1 MWIVFAVIS
10 SLSLGFYDVFKKRAL
25 EGNNVYIVLLLNTLL
40 CSLFM
45 SPVLFAM
52 AGGCDSAFGRLTF
65 ADHRYII
72 LKSVIVTA
80 SWLLG
85 YWVIK
90 KLPLTITGSVN
101 ALRPVL
107 VLTGALI
114 LFGEHPNA
122 LQWTGIA
129 LGFVSL
135 LWVGFIGS
143 REGLSQSSRKWL
155 VMGLLSVVLW
165 AASGL
170 YDKFLLE
177 RFTPLAVEAWYSFYQ
192 LVIMSVVVGLLLL
205 RSHRADRD
213 PFRWKWSI
221 LFISVFIA
229 LADLS
234 YFMALSIPGS
244 LVGVVSMTRR
254 GSALVSFFYG
264 IFILRER
271 NMKLKIVDLLILV
284 AGVACLIAGSL
295 DMD

>member
-1 MWIVFAVIS
+1 MWIAFAVIS

-25 EGNNVYIVLLLNTLL
+25 EGNNVFMVLFLNTLF
-40 CSLFM
+40 CTLFM
-45 SPVLFAM
+45 SPVLASM
-52 AGGCDSAFGRLTF
+52 LTGGTAYGRLDL
-65 ADHRYII
+65 AEHPLIM

-107 VLTGALI
+107 VLAGALV
-114 LFGEHPNA
+114 LFGEAPNA
-122 LQWTGIA
+122 LQWAGIA

-135 LWVGFIGS
+135 VWVGFIGTRERLPRS
-143 REGLSQSSRKWL
+143 RRKWL
-155 VMGLLSVVLW
+155 LYGLLSVVLW
-165 AASGL
+165 AVSGL

-192 LVIMSVVVGLLLL
+192 LVIMGVTVLLLL
-205 RSHRADRD
+205 TRSRRADRD
-213 PFRWKWSI
+213 TFKWRWSVP
-221 LFISVFIA
+221 LISVFIA
-229 LADLS
+229 MADIS

-254 GSALVSFFYG
+254 GSAIVSFFYG

-271 NMKLKIVDLLILV
+271 KMKLKIVDLLILA

-295 DMD
+295 A

>member
-25 EGNNVYIVLLLNTLL
+25 EGNNVYMVLFLNTVL

-52 AGGCDSAFGRLTF
+52 VGGGDSPYGRLTW
-65 ADHRYII
+65 ADHQLIM

-90 KLPLTITGSVN
+90 KLPLTITGSIN

-107 VLTGALI
+107 VLTGALV
-114 LFGEHPNA
+114 LFGEHPNT
-122 LQWTGIA
+122 LQWVGIV

-135 LWVGFIGS
+135 AWVGFIGS
-143 REGLSQSSRKWL
+143 HEGLSQSSRRWMLLGL
-155 VMGLLSVVLW
+155 VSVVLW
-165 AASGL
+165 AISGL

-192 LVIMSVVVGLLLL
+192 LVIMAVLVTVLLQ
-205 RSHRADRD
+205 RRHRADRD
-213 PFRWKWSI
+213 PFAWRWSV

-234 YFMALSIPGS
+234 YFMALSVPGS

-254 GSALVSFFYG
+254 GSAIVSFFYG

-271 NMKLKIVDLLILV
+271 NLKLKVVDLLILS
-284 AGVACLIAGSL
+284 AGVACLIVGSL
-295 DMD
+295 N

>member
-1 MWIVFAVIS
+1 MWIAFAVIS

-25 EGNNVYIVLLLNTLL
+25 EGNNVFMVLFLNTLF
-40 CSLFM
+40 CTLFM
-45 SPVLFAM
+45 SPVLASM
-52 AGGCDSAFGRLTF
+52 LTGGTAYGRLDL
-65 ADHRYII
+65 AEHPLIM

-107 VLTGALI
+107 VLAGALV
-114 LFGEHPNA
+114 LFGEAPNA
-122 LQWTGIA
+122 LQWAGIA

-135 LWVGFIGS
+135 VWVGFIGTRERLPRS
-143 REGLSQSSRKWL
+143 RRKWL
-155 VMGLLSVVLW
+155 LYGLLSVVLW
-165 AASGL
+165 AVSGL

-192 LVIMSVVVGLLLL
+192 LVIMGVTVLLLL
-205 RSHRADRD
+205 TRSRRADRD
-213 PFRWKWSI
+213 TFKWRWSVP
-221 LFISVFIA
+221 LISVFIA
-229 LADLS
+229 LADIS

-254 GSALVSFFYG
+254 GSAIVSFFYG

-271 NMKLKIVDLLILV
+271 NMKLKIVDLLILA

-295 DMD
+295 A

>member
-1 MWIVFAVIS
+1 MWIAFAVIS

-25 EGNNVYIVLLLNTLL
+25 EGNNVFMVLFLNTLF
-40 CSLFM
+40 CTLFM
-45 SPVLFAM
+45 SPVLFSM
-52 AGGCDSAFGRLTF
+52 LTGGTAYGSLDLAEHPL
-65 ADHRYII
+65 IM

-107 VLTGALI
+107 VLAGALV
-114 LFGEHPNA
+114 LFGETPNA
-122 LQWTGIA
+122 LQWAGIA

-135 LWVGFIGS
+135 VWVGFIGTRERLPRS
-143 REGLSQSSRKWL
+143 RRKWL
-155 VMGLLSVVLW
+155 LYGLLSVVLW

-192 LVIMSVVVGLLLL
+192 LVIMGVVVLLLL
-205 RSHRADRD
+205 TRSRRADRD
-213 PFRWKWSI
+213 TFKWRWSVP
-221 LFISVFIA
+221 LISVFIA
-229 LADLS
+229 LADIS

-254 GSALVSFFYG
+254 GSAIVSFFYG

-271 NMKLKIVDLLILV
+271 NMKLKIVDLLILA

-295 DMD
+295 A

>member
-1 MWIVFAVIS
+1 MWIAFAVIS

-25 EGNNVYIVLLLNTLL
+25 EGNNVFMVLFLNTLF
-40 CSLFM
+40 CTLFM
-45 SPVLFAM
+45 SPVLVSM
-52 AGGCDSAFGRLTF
+52 LTGGTAYGSLDLAEHPLIMF
-65 ADHRYII
+65 
-72 LKSVIVTA
+72 KSVIVTA

-107 VLTGALI
+107 VLAGALV
-114 LFGEHPNA
+114 LFGETPNA
-122 LQWTGIA
+122 LQWAGIA

-135 LWVGFIGS
+135 VWVGFIGTRERLPRS
-143 REGLSQSSRKWL
+143 RRKWL
-155 VMGLLSVVLW
+155 LYGLLSVVLW

-192 LVIMSVVVGLLLL
+192 LVIMGVTVLLLL
-205 RSHRADRD
+205 TRSRRADRD
-213 PFRWKWSI
+213 TFKWRWSVP
-221 LFISVFIA
+221 LISVFIA
-229 LADLS
+229 LADVS

-254 GSALVSFFYG
+254 GSAIVSFFYG

-271 NMKLKIVDLLILV
+271 NMKLKIIDLLILA

-295 DMD
+295 A

>member
-1 MWIVFAVIS
+1 MWIAFAVIS
-10 SLSLGFYDVFKKRAL
+10 SFSLGFYDVFKKRAL
-25 EGNNVYIVLLLNTLL
+25 EGNNVFMVLFLNTLFCTL
-40 CSLFM
+40 LM
-45 SPVLFAM
+45 SPVLASM
-52 AGGCDSAFGRLTF
+52 LTGST
-65 ADHRYII
+65 AYGSLGLAEHPLIM

-107 VLTGALI
+107 VLAGALV
-114 LFGEHPNA
+114 LFGETPNA
-122 LQWTGIA
+122 LQWVGIA

-135 LWVGFIGS
+135 VWVGFIGTRERLPRS
-143 REGLSQSSRKWL
+143 RRKWL
-155 VMGLLSVVLW
+155 LYGLLSVVLW

-192 LVIMSVVVGLLLL
+192 LVIMGAVVLLLL
-205 RSHRADRD
+205 TRSHRADRD
-213 PFRWKWSI
+213 TFKWRWSVP
-221 LFISVFIA
+221 LISVFIA
-229 LADLS
+229 LADVS

-254 GSALVSFFYG
+254 GRAIVSFFYG

-271 NMKLKIVDLLILV
+271 NMKLKIVDLLILA
-284 AGVACLIAGSL
+284 AGVASLIAGSL
-295 DMD
+295 A

>member
-1 MWIVFAVIS
+1 MWIAFAVIS

-25 EGNNVYIVLLLNTLL
+25 EGNNVFMVLFLNTLF
-40 CSLFM
+40 CTLFM
-45 SPVLFAM
+45 SPVLASM
-52 AGGCDSAFGRLTF
+52 LTGGTAYGRLDL
-65 ADHRYII
+65 AEHPLIM

-107 VLTGALI
+107 VLAGALV
-114 LFGEHPNA
+114 LFGEAPNA
-122 LQWTGIA
+122 LQWAGIA

-135 LWVGFIGS
+135 VWVGFIGTRERLPRS
-143 REGLSQSSRKWL
+143 RRKWL
-155 VMGLLSVVLW
+155 LYGLLSVVLW
-165 AASGL
+165 AVSGL

-192 LVIMSVVVGLLLL
+192 LVIMGVTVLLLL
-205 RSHRADRD
+205 TRSRRADRD
-213 PFRWKWSI
+213 TFKWRWSVP
-221 LFISVFIA
+221 LISVFIA
-229 LADLS
+229 MADIS

-254 GSALVSFFYG
+254 GSAIVSFFYG

-271 NMKLKIVDLLILV
+271 NMKLKIVDLLILA

-295 DMD
+295 A

>member
-1 MWIVFAVIS
+1 MWIAFAVIS

-25 EGNNVYIVLLLNTLL
+25 EGNNVFMVLFLNTLF
-40 CSLFM
+40 CTLFM
-45 SPVLFAM
+45 SPVLASM
-52 AGGCDSAFGRLTF
+52 LTGGTAYGRLDL
-65 ADHRYII
+65 AEHPLIM

-107 VLTGALI
+107 VLAGALV
-114 LFGEHPNA
+114 LFGEAPNA
-122 LQWTGIA
+122 LQWAGIA

-135 LWVGFIGS
+135 VWVGFIGTRERLPRS
-143 REGLSQSSRKWL
+143 RRKWL
-155 VMGLLSVVLW
+155 LYGLLSVVLW
-165 AASGL
+165 AVSGL

-177 RFTPLAVEAWYSFYQ
+177 RFTPLAVEAWDSFYQ
-192 LVIMSVVVGLLLL
+192 LVIMGVTVLLLL
-205 RSHRADRD
+205 TRSRRADRD
-213 PFRWKWSI
+213 TFKWRWSVP
-221 LFISVFIA
+221 LISVFIA
-229 LADLS
+229 LADIS

-254 GSALVSFFYG
+254 GSAIVSFFYG

-271 NMKLKIVDLLILV
+271 NMKLKIVDLLILA

-295 DMD
+295 A

>member
-1 MWIVFAVIS
+1 MWIAFAVIS

-25 EGNNVYIVLLLNTLL
+25 EGNNVFMVLFLNTLF
-40 CSLFM
+40 CTLFM
-45 SPVLFAM
+45 SPVLASM
-52 AGGCDSAFGRLTF
+52 LTGGTAYGRLDL
-65 ADHRYII
+65 AEHPLIM

-107 VLTGALI
+107 VLAGALV
-114 LFGEHPNA
+114 LFGETPNA
-122 LQWTGIA
+122 LQWAGIA

-135 LWVGFIGS
+135 VWVGFIGTRERLPRS
-143 REGLSQSSRKWL
+143 RRKWL
-155 VMGLLSVVLW
+155 LYGLLSVVLW
-165 AASGL
+165 AVSGL

-192 LVIMSVVVGLLLL
+192 LVIMGVTVLLLL
-205 RSHRADRD
+205 TRSRRADRD
-213 PFRWKWSI
+213 TFKWRWSVP
-221 LFISVFIA
+221 LISVFIA
-229 LADLS
+229 LADIS

-254 GSALVSFFYG
+254 GSAIVSFFYG

-271 NMKLKIVDLLILV
+271 NMKLKIVDLLILA

-295 DMD
+295 A

>member
-25 EGNNVYIVLLLNTLL
+25 EGNNVYMVLFLNTVL

-52 AGGCDSAFGRLTF
+52 AGGGDSPYGRLTW
-65 ADHRYII
+65 ADHQLIM

-90 KLPLTITGSVN
+90 KLPLTITGSIN

-107 VLTGALI
+107 VLTGALV
-114 LFGEHPNA
+114 LFGEHPNT
-122 LQWTGIA
+122 LQWVGIL
-129 LGFVSL
+129 LG
-135 LWVGFIGS
+135 
-143 REGLSQSSRKWL
+143 L
-155 VMGLLSVVLW
+155 VSVVLW
-165 AASGL
+165 AISGL

-192 LVIMSVVVGLLLL
+192 LVIMAVLVTVLLQ
-205 RSHRADRD
+205 RRHRADRD
-213 PFRWKWSI
+213 PFAWRWSV

-234 YFMALSIPGS
+234 YFMALSVPGS

-254 GSALVSFFYG
+254 GSAIVSFFYG

-271 NMKLKIVDLLILV
+271 NLKLKVVDLLILS
-284 AGVACLIAGSL
+284 AGVACLIVGSL
-295 DMD
+295 N